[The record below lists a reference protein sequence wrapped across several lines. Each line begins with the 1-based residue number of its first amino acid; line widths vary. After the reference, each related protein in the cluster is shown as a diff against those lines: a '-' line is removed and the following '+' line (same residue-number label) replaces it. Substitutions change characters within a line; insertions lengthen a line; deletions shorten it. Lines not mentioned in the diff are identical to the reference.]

1 MASFHI
7 IENDKVVNVI
17 LADTKE
23 IAELVTGLTAID
35 SNDPSVKKTYVGA
48 TLDKSTG
55 VYVNPPI
62 ETE

>member
-7 IENDKVVNVI
+7 IENDKVVNII
-17 LADTKE
+17 LADTRE
-23 IAELVTGLTAID
+23 IAETVTGLTAID
-35 SNDPSVKKTYVGA
+35 SEDSSVENADVGA
-48 TLDKSTG
+48 TLDKASG